1 METYKFIQDLEKDFA
16 DCCGDIFLDN
26 DEYVYDGDIFEK
38 DGETFHLIQMRV
50 YRILELLNEGDR
62 SETYFNDIKIKI
74 WNEILENVKNHFSSY
89 CWDLGKVDGVHVY
102 KGNLYEKQGDIYEL
116 FKGKMTNLL
125 KLLNESQ
132 NLEELYDRD
141 LQKDVWDII

>member
-74 WNEILENVKNHFSSY
+74 WNEILENVKNLHANARQQDYWPWQIPDSPY
-89 CWDLGKVDGVHVY
+89 
-102 KGNLYEKQGDIYEL
+102 
-116 FKGKMTNLL
+116 
-125 KLLNESQ
+125 
-132 NLEELYDRD
+132 RR
-141 LQKDVWDII
+141 